1 MVKPFVLNKENDMSE
16 VKNKSTAVIFTDD
29 EYHILMD
36 ALWIAILRFEDRDK
50 MNEAYAC
57 KDLWDMLYKIRYTQ
71 TEEVK

>member
-1 MVKPFVLNKENDMSE
+1 MTDTKVNTTVM
-16 VKNKSTAVIFTDD
+16 FTDD
-29 EYHILMD
+29 EYHTLMD

-50 MNEAYAC
+50 MNEASAC